1 MLHKLLHRA
10 KDEQGFTL
18 IELLVVVLIIG
29 ILAAIALPSFLG
41 QRGKAQDSSAK
52 SDARSMVSH
61 VESCY
66 ATEQTYANCDTK
78 SELDSSGDEP
88 LGLDYGTATAQVQV
102 TGATSNTYTIQAQSR
117 NTNPSAHNFLIT
129 KATSGSI
136 TRTCVPT
143 GKGACPTS
151 GSW

>member
-10 KDEQGFTL
+10 EEEQGFTL

-52 SDARSMVSH
+52 SDARSLVSH

-66 ATEQTYANCDTK
+66 ATEQNFTLCDTQA
-78 SELDSSGDEP
+78 ELDSAGDEP
-88 LGLDYGTATAQVQV
+88 LGVDYGATAGEVEV
-102 TGATSNTYTIQAQSR
+102 SGATTTTYTVVGHSK
-117 NTNPSAHNFLIT
+117 NTSGGAHNFTIT
-129 KATSGSI
+129 KAANGDISRDCTPTS
-136 TRTCVPT
+136 
-143 GKGACPTS
+143 KGGCPTS
-151 GSW
+151 GKW